1 MKQENIRRFILTPL
15 IALTLVSG
23 AVAPM
28 ARAAYATDT
37 NDDWHYV
44 RKQDNGCPKKSVDV
58 DTTAASKS
66 ETVHGDAFTPGTDQY
81 NAAKA
86 TFDMLTQTYGISGTC
101 AAGILGHMHGESSFI
116 VDINEGGGRFG
127 LHGKTPNAPIH
138 SSWSGV
144 GGGIFQETPYQN
156 FTESKFWSYPNSTDG
171 GGWYAENQ
179 TAFQLDKRFVH
190 GNFVVSE
197 NVHADDYADPSA
209 DGYHGGFPFKT
220 RKVSS
225 NLDFF
230 TEKDPREACK
240 EYFVGAGI
248 GIPGKPGQNNSIE
261 GRMEAAVKFNALF
274 NKDNIP
280 ADVSKMQAA
289 GIIGDPQSLAGSII
303 GTSSLDTVNTSK
315 KCRHV
320 KSGDLDAGTFLG
332 IAKQIAADENSGYSQ
347 DYTVAPRG
355 GNWKTG
361 DDIDCSNFVMQ
372 CLRRSGNPEFA
383 KIDQLLAGENS
394 FGSVLAP
401 LGFERH
407 AFNADE
413 LQPGDILLGDDH
425 TEIFLGW
432 FDVTKLD
439 ANGNPTEVTKDTP
452 GAVPLQIGA
461 HSDETSGGGTAAKG
475 DGGQSQS
482 GNWYDPNYAQEVSA
496 YKLTNSWTT
505 YWRAPKGAFDFKKD
519 KEESANDVANVANTP
534 SATNS
539 NALFKPIE
547 SLD

>member
-44 RKQDNGCPKKSVDV
+44 RREDSGCPKKSTDV

-66 ETVHGDAFTPGTDQY
+66 ETVHSDAFTPGTEQY
-81 NAAKA
+81 NTAKKMFE
-86 TFDMLTQTYGISGTC
+86 TLTQVYGISGTC
-101 AAGILGHMHGESSFI
+101 AAGIMGHTHGESAMRYD
-116 VDINEGGGRFG
+116 VYEGSGHFG
-127 LHGKTPNAPIH
+127 LHGSTVGSDAH
-138 SSWSGV
+138 SSWSGI
-144 GGGIFQETPYQN
+144 GGGIFQETPFSN
-156 FTESKFWSYPNSTDG
+156 FTTSKFWSYPNSEGG
-171 GGWYAENQ
+171 GGWYPENQ
-179 TAFQLDKRFVH
+179 VAFQMDKRFAH
-190 GNFVVSE
+190 GGFVTTE
-197 NVHADDYADPSA
+197 NANADNYANPA
-209 DGYHGGFPFKT
+209 NRGFNGGFPFNT

-248 GIPGKPGQNNSIE
+248 GIPGAPGQINSME
-261 GRMEAAVKFNALF
+261 GRMEAAMKFNALF

-280 ADVSKMQAA
+280 ADVSKMQAT
-289 GIIGDPQSLAGSII
+289 GILGDSQGLPGSII
-303 GTSSLDTVNTSK
+303 NTSSLDTVNTSK

-332 IAKQIAADENSGYSQ
+332 IAKQIAADKNSGYSQ
-347 DYTVAPRG
+347 DETVAPRG

-394 FGSVLAP
+394 FGSVLTP

-407 AFNADE
+407 EFNADE
-413 LQPGDILLGDDH
+413 LQPGDILLRDGH
-425 TEIFLGW
+425 CEIFLGW

-452 GAVPLQIGA
+452 GAVPLQIGS

-475 DGGQSQS
+475 DGGQSQD

-496 YKLTNSWTT
+496 YKLGSDWTS
-505 YWRAPKGAFDFKKD
+505 YWRAPKGAFDFKSD
-519 KEESANDVANVANTP
+519 KEQSADDAANVANTK
-534 SATNS
+534 S
-539 NALFKPIE
+539 NTSIFK
-547 SLD
+547 SVDTLD

>member
-23 AVAPM
+23 TTAPIV
-28 ARAAYATDT
+28 RSVYAAET

-44 RKQDNGCPKKSVDV
+44 RKEDSGCPKKSTDV

-66 ETVHGDAFTPGTDQY
+66 ETVHGDAFTPGTEQY
-81 NAAKA
+81 NTAKKMFE
-86 TFDMLTQTYGISGTC
+86 TLTQVYGISGTC
-101 AAGILGHMHGESSFI
+101 AAGIMGHTHGESAMRYD
-116 VDINEGGGRFG
+116 VYEGSGHFG
-127 LHGKTPNAPIH
+127 LHGSTVGSDAH
-138 SSWSGV
+138 SSWSGI
-144 GGGIFQETPYQN
+144 GGGIFQETPFSN
-156 FTESKFWSYPNSTDG
+156 FTTSKFWSYPNSEGG
-171 GGWYAENQ
+171 GGWYPENQ
-179 TAFQLDKRFVH
+179 VAFQMDKRFAH
-190 GNFVVSE
+190 GGFVATE
-197 NVHADDYADPSA
+197 NANADNYANPA
-209 DGYHGGFPFKT
+209 NRGFNGGFPFNT

-248 GIPGKPGQNNSIE
+248 GIPGAPGQINSME
-261 GRMEAAVKFNALF
+261 GRMEAAMKFNALF

-280 ADVSKMQAA
+280 ADVSKMQAM
-289 GIIGDPQSLAGSII
+289 GILGDSQGLPGSII
-303 GTSSLDTVNTSK
+303 NTSSLDTVNTSK

-332 IAKQIAADENSGYSQ
+332 IAKQIAADKNSGYSQ
-347 DYTVAPRG
+347 DETVAPRG

-361 DDIDCSNFVMQ
+361 DDSDCSNFVMQ

-394 FGSVLAP
+394 FGSVLTP

-407 AFNADE
+407 DFNADE
-413 LQPGDILLGDDH
+413 LQPGDILLRDGH
-425 TEIFLGW
+425 CEIFLGW

-452 GAVPLQIGA
+452 GAVPLQIGS

-475 DGGQSQS
+475 DGGQSQD

-496 YKLTNSWTT
+496 YKLGSNWTS
-505 YWRAPKGAFDFKKD
+505 YWRAPKGAFDFKSD
-519 KEESANDVANVANTP
+519 QEQSADDAANVANTK
-534 SATNS
+534 S
-539 NALFKPIE
+539 NTSIFK
-547 SLD
+547 SVDTLD

>member
-1 MKQENIRRFILTPL
+1 MKQENIRRFILTPM

-28 ARAAYATDT
+28 ARSAYATDV
-37 NDDWHYV
+37 NEDWHYV
-44 RKQDNGCPKKSVDV
+44 RKEDNGCPKKSTDV

-66 ETVHGDAFTPGTDQY
+66 ETVHGDAFTPGTEQY
-81 NAAKA
+81 NTAKKMFE
-86 TFDMLTQTYGISGTC
+86 TLTQVYGISGTC
-101 AAGILGHMHGESSFI
+101 AAGIMGHTHGESAMRYD
-116 VDINEGGGRFG
+116 VYEGSGHFG
-127 LHGKTPNAPIH
+127 LHGSTVGSDAH
-138 SSWSGV
+138 SSWSGI
-144 GGGIFQETPYQN
+144 GGGIFQETPFSN
-156 FTESKFWSYPNSTDG
+156 FTTSKFWSYPNSEGG
-171 GGWYAENQ
+171 GGWYPENQ
-179 TAFQLDKRFVH
+179 VAFQMDKRFAH
-190 GNFVVSE
+190 GGFVATE
-197 NVHADDYADPSA
+197 NANADNYANPA
-209 DGYHGGFPFKT
+209 NRGFNGGFPFNT

-248 GIPGKPGQNNSIE
+248 GIPGAPGQINSME
-261 GRMEAAVKFNALF
+261 GRMEAAMKFNALF

-280 ADVSKMQAA
+280 ADVSKMQAM
-289 GIIGDPQSLAGSII
+289 GILGDSQGLPGSII
-303 GTSSLDTVNTSK
+303 NTSSLDTVNTSK

-332 IAKQIAADENSGYSQ
+332 IAKQIAADKNSGYSQ
-347 DYTVAPRG
+347 DETVAPRG

-361 DDIDCSNFVMQ
+361 DDVDCSNFVMQ

-394 FGSVLAP
+394 FGSVLTP

-407 AFNADE
+407 DFNADE
-413 LQPGDILLGDDH
+413 LQPGDILLRDGH
-425 TEIFLGW
+425 CEIFLGW

-452 GAVPLQIGA
+452 GAVPLQIGS

-475 DGGQSQS
+475 DGGQSQD

-496 YKLTNSWTT
+496 YKLGSNWTS
-505 YWRAPKGAFDFKKD
+505 YWRAPKGAFDFKSD
-519 KEESANDVANVANTP
+519 KEQSADDAANVANTK
-534 SATNS
+534 S
-539 NALFKPIE
+539 NTSIFK
-547 SLD
+547 SVDTLD

>member
-44 RKQDNGCPKKSVDV
+44 RREDSGCPKKSTDV

-66 ETVHGDAFTPGTDQY
+66 ETVHGDAFTPGTEQY
-81 NAAKA
+81 NTAKKMFE
-86 TFDMLTQTYGISGTC
+86 TLTQVYGISGTC
-101 AAGILGHMHGESSFI
+101 AAGIMGHTHGESAMRYD
-116 VDINEGGGRFG
+116 VYEGSGHFG
-127 LHGKTPNAPIH
+127 LHGSTVGSDAH
-138 SSWSGV
+138 SSWSGI
-144 GGGIFQETPYQN
+144 GGGIFQETPFSN
-156 FTESKFWSYPNSTDG
+156 FTTSKFWSYPNSEGG
-171 GGWYAENQ
+171 GGWYPENQ
-179 TAFQLDKRFVH
+179 VAFQMDKRFAH
-190 GNFVVSE
+190 GGFVATE
-197 NVHADDYADPSA
+197 NANADNYANPA
-209 DGYHGGFPFKT
+209 NRGFNGGFPFNT

-248 GIPGKPGQNNSIE
+248 GIPGAPGQINSME
-261 GRMEAAVKFNALF
+261 GRMEAAMKFNALF
-274 NKDNIP
+274 NKDNVP
-280 ADVSKMQAA
+280 ADVSKMQAM
-289 GIIGDPQSLAGSII
+289 GILGDSQGLPGSII
-303 GTSSLDTVNTSK
+303 NTSSLDTVNTSK

-332 IAKQIAADENSGYSQ
+332 IAKQIAADKNSGYSQ
-347 DYTVAPRG
+347 DETVAPRG

-394 FGSVLAP
+394 FGSVLTP

-407 AFNADE
+407 DFNADE
-413 LQPGDILLGDDH
+413 LQPGDILLRDGH
-425 TEIFLGW
+425 CEIFLGW

-452 GAVPLQIGA
+452 GAVPLQIGS

-475 DGGQSQS
+475 DGGQSQD

-496 YKLTNSWTT
+496 YKLGSNWTS
-505 YWRAPKGAFDFKKD
+505 YWRAPKGAFDFKSD
-519 KEESANDVANVANTP
+519 KEQSADDAANVVNTK
-534 SATNS
+534 S
-539 NALFKPIE
+539 NTSIFK
-547 SLD
+547 SVDTLD

>member
-1 MKQENIRRFILTPL
+1 MKQENIRRFILAPM

-23 AVAPM
+23 ATAPIV
-28 ARAAYATDT
+28 RSVYATDV
-37 NDDWHYV
+37 NEDWHYV
-44 RKQDNGCPKKSVDV
+44 RKEDSGCPKKSTDV

-66 ETVHGDAFTPGTDQY
+66 ETVHGDAFTPGTEQY
-81 NAAKA
+81 NTAKKMFE
-86 TFDMLTQTYGISGTC
+86 TLTQVYGISGTC
-101 AAGILGHMHGESSFI
+101 AAGIMGHTHGESAMRYD
-116 VDINEGGGRFG
+116 VYEGSGHFG
-127 LHGKTPNAPIH
+127 LHGSTVGSDAH
-138 SSWSGV
+138 SSWSGI
-144 GGGIFQETPYQN
+144 GGGIFQETPFSN
-156 FTESKFWSYPNSTDG
+156 FTTSKFWSYPNSEGG
-171 GGWYAENQ
+171 GGWYPENQ
-179 TAFQLDKRFVH
+179 VAFQMDKRFAH
-190 GNFVVSE
+190 GNFVATE
-197 NVHADDYADPSA
+197 NANADNYANPA
-209 DGYHGGFPFKT
+209 NRRFNGGFPFNT

-248 GIPGKPGQNNSIE
+248 GIPGAPGQINSME
-261 GRMEAAVKFNALF
+261 GRMEAAMKFNALF

-280 ADVSKMQAA
+280 ADVSKMQAM
-289 GIIGDPQSLAGSII
+289 GILGDSQGLPGSII
-303 GTSSLDTVNTSK
+303 NTSSLDTVNTSK

-332 IAKQIAADENSGYSQ
+332 IAKQIAADKNSGYSQ
-347 DYTVAPRG
+347 DETVAPRG

-394 FGSVLAP
+394 FGSVLTP

-407 AFNADE
+407 DFNADE
-413 LQPGDILLGDDH
+413 LQPGDILLRDGH
-425 TEIFLGW
+425 CEIFLGW

-439 ANGNPTEVTKDTP
+439 ANGNPTEVTKDTH
-452 GAVPLQIGA
+452 GAVPLQIGS

-475 DGGQSQS
+475 DGGQSQD

-496 YKLTNSWTT
+496 YQLGSNWTS
-505 YWRAPKGAFDFKKD
+505 YWRAPKGAFDFKNNQ
-519 KEESANDVANVANTP
+519 EQSANDAANVANTK
-534 SATNS
+534 SSTS
-539 NALFKPIE
+539 IFK
-547 SLD
+547 SVDTLD

>member
-23 AVAPM
+23 AAAPM
-28 ARAAYATDT
+28 ARSAYATDV
-37 NDDWHYV
+37 NEDWHYV
-44 RKQDNGCPKKSVDV
+44 RKEDSGCPKKSTDV

-66 ETVHGDAFTPGTDQY
+66 ETVHGDAFTPGTEQY
-81 NAAKA
+81 NTAKKMFE
-86 TFDMLTQTYGISGTC
+86 TLTQVYGISGTC
-101 AAGILGHMHGESSFI
+101 AAGIMGHVHGESAMYY
-116 VDINEGGGRFG
+116 DIYEGSGHFG
-127 LHGKTPNAPIH
+127 LHGSTVGSDAH
-138 SSWSGV
+138 SSWSGI
-144 GGGIFQETPYQN
+144 GGGIFQETPFTN
-156 FTESKFWSYPNSTDG
+156 FTTSKFWSYPNSTDG
-171 GGWYAENQ
+171 GGWYPENQ
-179 TAFQLDKRFVH
+179 VAFQMDKRFAH
-190 GNFVVSE
+190 GNFVASE
-197 NVHADDYADPSA
+197 NANADNYADPSA
-209 DGYHGGFPFKT
+209 SGFHGGYPFNT

-261 GRMEAAVKFNALF
+261 GRMEAAMKFNALF
-274 NKDNIP
+274 NQDNIP
-280 ADVSKMQAA
+280 ADESKMQAA
-289 GIIGDPQSLAGSII
+289 GILNSGQAT
-303 GTSSLDTVNTSK
+303 GTISTSTTDLVNTSK
-315 KCRHV
+315 KCRGV
-320 KSGDLDAGTFLG
+320 KSGELDAGTFLG

-496 YKLTNSWTT
+496 YKLGSNWTS
-505 YWRAPKGAFDFKKD
+505 YWRAPKGAFDFKNKQ
-519 KEESANDVANVANTP
+519 EQSADDAANVANTK
-534 SATNS
+534 SSTS
-539 NALFKPIE
+539 IFK
-547 SLD
+547 SVDTLD

>member
-1 MKQENIRRFILTPL
+1 MKQDNIRRFILTPL

-44 RKQDNGCPKKSVDV
+44 RREDSGCPKKSVDV

-66 ETVHGDAFTPGTDQY
+66 ETVHGDAFTPGTEQY
-81 NAAKA
+81 NTAKKMFE
-86 TFDMLTQTYGISGTC
+86 TLTQVYGISGTC
-101 AAGILGHMHGESSFI
+101 AAGIMGHTHGESAMRYD
-116 VDINEGGGRFG
+116 VYEGSGHFG
-127 LHGKTPNAPIH
+127 LHGSTVGSDAH
-138 SSWSGV
+138 SSWSGI
-144 GGGIFQETPYQN
+144 GGGIFQETPFSN
-156 FTESKFWSYPNSTDG
+156 FTTSKFWSYPNSEGG
-171 GGWYAENQ
+171 GGWYPENQ
-179 TAFQLDKRFVH
+179 VAFQMDKRFAH
-190 GNFVVSE
+190 GGFVATE
-197 NVHADDYADPSA
+197 NANADNYANPA
-209 DGYHGGFPFKT
+209 NRGFNGGFPFNT

-248 GIPGKPGQNNSIE
+248 GIPGAPGQINSME
-261 GRMEAAVKFNALF
+261 GRMEAAMKFNALF

-280 ADVSKMQAA
+280 ADVSKMQAM
-289 GIIGDPQSLAGSII
+289 GILGDSQGLPGSLIN
-303 GTSSLDTVNTSK
+303 TSSLDTVNTSK

-332 IAKQIAADENSGYSQ
+332 IAKQIAADKNSGYSQ
-347 DYTVAPRG
+347 DETVAPRG

-407 AFNADE
+407 DFNADE
-413 LQPGDILLGDDH
+413 LQPGDILLRDGH
-425 TEIFLGW
+425 CEIFLGW

-452 GAVPLQIGA
+452 GAVPLQIGS
-461 HSDETSGGGTAAKG
+461 HSDETPGGGTAAKG
-475 DGGQSQS
+475 DDGQSQD

-496 YKLTNSWTT
+496 YKLGSNWTS
-505 YWRAPKGAFDFKKD
+505 YWRAPKGAFDFKSG
-519 KEESANDVANVANTP
+519 KEQSADDAANVANTK
-534 SATNS
+534 S
-539 NALFKPIE
+539 NTSIFK
-547 SLD
+547 SVDTLD

>member
-28 ARAAYATDT
+28 ARSAYATDV

-44 RKQDNGCPKKSVDV
+44 RKEDNGCPKKSTDV

-66 ETVHGDAFTPGTDQY
+66 ETVHGDAFTPGTEQY
-81 NAAKA
+81 NTAKKMFE
-86 TFDMLTQTYGISGTC
+86 TLTQVYGISGTC
-101 AAGILGHMHGESSFI
+101 AAGIMGHTHGESAMRYD
-116 VDINEGGGRFG
+116 VYEGSGHFG
-127 LHGKTPNAPIH
+127 LHGSTVGSDAH
-138 SSWSGV
+138 SSWSGI
-144 GGGIFQETPYQN
+144 GGGIFQETPFSN
-156 FTESKFWSYPNSTDG
+156 FTTSKFWSYPNSEGG
-171 GGWYAENQ
+171 GGWYPENQ
-179 TAFQLDKRFVH
+179 VAFQMDKRFAH
-190 GNFVVSE
+190 GNFVATE
-197 NVHADDYADPSA
+197 NANADNYANPA
-209 DGYHGGFPFKT
+209 NRRFNGGFPFNT

-248 GIPGKPGQNNSIE
+248 GIPGAPGQINSIE
-261 GRMEAAVKFNALF
+261 GRMEAAMKFNALF

-280 ADVSKMQAA
+280 ADVSKMQAM
-289 GIIGDPQSLAGSII
+289 GILGDSQGLPGSII

-347 DYTVAPRG
+347 AAGRG
-355 GNWKTG
+355 SSWKTG

-372 CLRRSGNPEFA
+372 ALRRSGNPEFA
-383 KIDQLLAGENS
+383 KIEQLLAGESS
-394 FGSVLAP
+394 FGSVLTP

-407 AFNADE
+407 DFKADE
-413 LQPGDILLGDDH
+413 LQPGDVLLRDGH
-425 TEIFLGW
+425 CEIFLGW

-461 HSDETSGGGTAAKG
+461 HTDATSGGGTPAKG

-496 YKLTNSWTT
+496 YQLGSNWTS
-505 YWRAPKGAFDFKKD
+505 YWRAPKGAFDFKNDQKQGSD
-519 KEESANDVANVANTP
+519 DVANVASTKSNT
-534 SATNS
+534 SI
-539 NALFKPIE
+539 FK
-547 SLD
+547 SVDTLD

>member
-1 MKQENIRRFILTPL
+1 MKQENIRRFILAPM

-23 AVAPM
+23 AAAPIV
-28 ARAAYATDT
+28 RSVYAAET

-44 RKQDNGCPKKSVDV
+44 RKEDSGCPKKSTDV

-66 ETVHGDAFTPGTDQY
+66 ETVHGDAFTPGTEQY
-81 NAAKA
+81 NTAKKMFE
-86 TFDMLTQTYGISGTC
+86 TLTQVYGISGTC
-101 AAGILGHMHGESSFI
+101 AAGIMGHTHGESAMRY
-116 VDINEGGGRFG
+116 DIYEGSGHFG
-127 LHGKTPNAPIH
+127 LHGSTVGSDAH
-138 SSWSGV
+138 SSWSGI
-144 GGGIFQETPYQN
+144 GGGIFQETPFSN
-156 FTESKFWSYPNSTDG
+156 FTTSKFWSYPNSEGG
-171 GGWYAENQ
+171 GGWYPENQ
-179 TAFQLDKRFVH
+179 VAFQMDKRFAH
-190 GNFVVSE
+190 GGFVATE
-197 NVHADDYADPSA
+197 NANADNYANPA
-209 DGYHGGFPFKT
+209 NRRFNGGFPFNT

-248 GIPGKPGQNNSIE
+248 GIPGAPGQINSME
-261 GRMEAAVKFNALF
+261 GRMEAAMKFNALF

-280 ADVSKMQAA
+280 ADVSKMQAM
-289 GIIGDPQSLAGSII
+289 GILGDSQGLPGSII
-303 GTSSLDTVNTSK
+303 NTSSLDTVNTSK

-332 IAKQIAADENSGYSQ
+332 IAKQIAADKNSGYSQ
-347 DYTVAPRG
+347 DETVAPRG

-407 AFNADE
+407 GFNADE
-413 LQPGDILLGDDH
+413 LQPGDILLRDGH
-425 TEIFLGW
+425 CEIFLGW

-452 GAVPLQIGA
+452 GAVPLQIGS
-461 HSDETSGGGTAAKG
+461 HSDKTPGGGTAAKG
-475 DGGQSQS
+475 DGGQSQD

-496 YKLTNSWTT
+496 YKLGSNWTS
-505 YWRAPKGAFDFKKD
+505 YWRAPKGAFDFKSD
-519 KEESANDVANVANTP
+519 KKQSADDVANVANTK
-534 SATNS
+534 S
-539 NALFKPIE
+539 NTSIFK
-547 SLD
+547 SVDTLD

>member
-28 ARAAYATDT
+28 ARSAYATDV

-44 RKQDNGCPKKSVDV
+44 RKEDNGCPKKSVDV

-66 ETVHGDAFTPGTDQY
+66 ETVHGDAFTPGTEQY
-81 NAAKA
+81 NTAKKMFE
-86 TFDMLTQTYGISGTC
+86 TLTQVYGISGTC
-101 AAGILGHMHGESSFI
+101 AAGIMGHTHGESAMRYD
-116 VDINEGGGRFG
+116 VYEGSGHFG
-127 LHGKTPNAPIH
+127 LHGSTVGSDAH
-138 SSWSGV
+138 SSWSGI
-144 GGGIFQETPYQN
+144 GGGIFQETPFSN
-156 FTESKFWSYPNSTDG
+156 FTTSKFWSYPNSEGG
-171 GGWYAENQ
+171 GGWYPENQ
-179 TAFQLDKRFVH
+179 VAFQMDKRFAH
-190 GNFVVSE
+190 GGFVATE
-197 NVHADDYADPSA
+197 NANADNYANPA
-209 DGYHGGFPFKT
+209 NRGFNGGFPFNT

-248 GIPGKPGQNNSIE
+248 GIPGAPGQINSME
-261 GRMEAAVKFNALF
+261 GRMEAAMKFNALF

-280 ADVSKMQAA
+280 ADVSKMQAM
-289 GIIGDPQSLAGSII
+289 GILGDSQGLPGSII
-303 GTSSLDTVNTSK
+303 NTSSLDTVNTSK

-347 DYTVAPRG
+347 DETVAPRG

-361 DDIDCSNFVMQ
+361 DDVDCSNFVMQ

-394 FGSVLAP
+394 FGSVLTP

-407 AFNADE
+407 DFNADE
-413 LQPGDILLGDDH
+413 LQPGDILLRDGH
-425 TEIFLGW
+425 CEIFLGW

-461 HSDETSGGGTAAKG
+461 HTDATSGGGTPAKG

-496 YKLTNSWTT
+496 YQLGSNWTS
-505 YWRAPKGAFDFKKD
+505 YWRAPKGAFDFK
-519 KEESANDVANVANTP
+519 NDQKQASDDIANT
-534 SATNS
+534 SSTKSNNS
-539 NALFKPIE
+539 IFK
-547 SLD
+547 SVDNLD

>member
-1 MKQENIRRFILTPL
+1 MKQDNIRRFILTPL

-44 RKQDNGCPKKSVDV
+44 RKEDNGCPKKSTDV

-66 ETVHGDAFTPGTDQY
+66 ETVHGDAFTPGTEQY
-81 NAAKA
+81 NTAKKMFE
-86 TFDMLTQTYGISGTC
+86 TLTQVYGISGTC
-101 AAGILGHMHGESSFI
+101 AAGIMGHTHGESAMRYD
-116 VDINEGGGRFG
+116 VYEGSGHFG
-127 LHGKTPNAPIH
+127 LHGSTVGSDAH
-138 SSWSGV
+138 SSWSGI
-144 GGGIFQETPYQN
+144 GGGIFQETPFSN
-156 FTESKFWSYPNSTDG
+156 FTTSKFWSYPNSEGG
-171 GGWYAENQ
+171 GGWYPENQ
-179 TAFQLDKRFVH
+179 VAFQMDKRFAH
-190 GNFVVSE
+190 GGFVATE
-197 NVHADDYADPSA
+197 NANADNYANPA
-209 DGYHGGFPFKT
+209 NRGFNGGFPFNT

-248 GIPGKPGQNNSIE
+248 GIPGAPGQINSME
-261 GRMEAAVKFNALF
+261 GRMEAAMKFNALF

-280 ADVSKMQAA
+280 ADVSKMQAM
-289 GIIGDPQSLAGSII
+289 GILGDSQGLPGSII
-303 GTSSLDTVNTSK
+303 NTSSLDTVNTSK

-332 IAKQIAADENSGYSQ
+332 IAKQIAADKNSGYSQ
-347 DYTVAPRG
+347 DETVAPRG

-372 CLRRSGNPEFA
+372 CLRRSGNQEFA

-394 FGSVLAP
+394 FGSVLTP

-407 AFNADE
+407 DFNADE
-413 LQPGDILLGDDH
+413 LQPGDILLRDSH
-425 TEIFLGW
+425 CEIFLGW

-452 GAVPLQIGA
+452 GAVPLQIGS

-475 DGGQSQS
+475 DGGQSQD

-496 YKLTNSWTT
+496 YKLGSNWTS
-505 YWRAPKGAFDFKKD
+505 YWRAPKGAFDFKSD
-519 KEESANDVANVANTP
+519 KEQSADDAANVANTK
-534 SATNS
+534 S
-539 NALFKPIE
+539 NTSIFK
-547 SLD
+547 SVDTLD

>member
-44 RKQDNGCPKKSVDV
+44 RREDSGCPKKSTDV

-66 ETVHGDAFTPGTDQY
+66 ETVHGDAFTPGTEQY
-81 NAAKA
+81 NTAKKMFE
-86 TFDMLTQTYGISGTC
+86 TLTQVYGISGTC
-101 AAGILGHMHGESSFI
+101 AAGIMGHTHGESAMRYD
-116 VDINEGGGRFG
+116 VYEGSGHFG
-127 LHGKTPNAPIH
+127 LHGSTVGSDAH
-138 SSWSGV
+138 SSWSGI
-144 GGGIFQETPYQN
+144 GGGIFQETPFSN
-156 FTESKFWSYPNSTDG
+156 FTTSKFWSYPNSEGG
-171 GGWYAENQ
+171 GGWYPENQ
-179 TAFQLDKRFVH
+179 VAFQMDKRFAH
-190 GNFVVSE
+190 GGFVATE
-197 NVHADDYADPSA
+197 NANADNYANPA
-209 DGYHGGFPFKT
+209 NRGFNGGFPFNT

-248 GIPGKPGQNNSIE
+248 GIPGAPGQINSME
-261 GRMEAAVKFNALF
+261 GRMEAAMKFNALF

-280 ADVSKMQAA
+280 ADVSKMQAM
-289 GIIGDPQSLAGSII
+289 GILGDSQGLPGSII
-303 GTSSLDTVNTSK
+303 NTSSLDTVNTSK

-407 AFNADE
+407 TFNADE

-432 FDVTKLD
+432 FDITKLD

-519 KEESANDVANVANTP
+519 KEESANDVANVANTK
-534 SATNS
+534 S
-539 NALFKPIE
+539 NTSIFK
-547 SLD
+547 SVDTLD

>member
-1 MKQENIRRFILTPL
+1 MKQENIRRFILAPM

-23 AVAPM
+23 TVAPM
-28 ARAAYATDT
+28 ARSAYATDV
-37 NDDWHYV
+37 NEDWHYV
-44 RKQDNGCPKKSVDV
+44 RKEDSGCPKKSTDV
-58 DTTAASKS
+58 DATAASKS
-66 ETVHGDAFTPGTDQY
+66 ETVHGDAFTPGTEQY
-81 NAAKA
+81 NTAKKMFE
-86 TFDMLTQTYGISGTC
+86 TLTQVYGISGTC
-101 AAGILGHMHGESSFI
+101 AAGIMGHTHGESAMRYD
-116 VDINEGGGRFG
+116 VYEGSGHFG
-127 LHGKTPNAPIH
+127 LHGSTVGADAH
-138 SSWSGV
+138 SSWSGI
-144 GGGIFQETPYQN
+144 GGGIFQETPFSN
-156 FTESKFWSYPNSTDG
+156 FTTSKFWSYPNSEGG
-171 GGWYAENQ
+171 GGWYPENQ
-179 TAFQLDKRFVH
+179 VAFQMDKRFAH
-190 GNFVVSE
+190 GGFVATE
-197 NVHADDYADPSA
+197 NANADNYANPA
-209 DGYHGGFPFKT
+209 NRGFNGGFPFNT

-248 GIPGKPGQNNSIE
+248 GIPGAPGQINSME
-261 GRMEAAVKFNALF
+261 GRMEAAMKFNALF

-280 ADVSKMQAA
+280 ADVSKMQAM
-289 GIIGDPQSLAGSII
+289 GILGDSQGLPGSII
-303 GTSSLDTVNTSK
+303 NTSSLDTVNTSK

-332 IAKQIAADENSGYSQ
+332 IAKQIAADKNSGYSQ
-347 DYTVAPRG
+347 DETVAPRG

-394 FGSVLAP
+394 FGSVLTP

-407 AFNADE
+407 DFNADE
-413 LQPGDILLGDDH
+413 LQPGDILLRDGH
-425 TEIFLGW
+425 CEIFLGW

-452 GAVPLQIGA
+452 GAVPLQIGS

-475 DGGQSQS
+475 DGGQSQD

-496 YKLTNSWTT
+496 YKLGSNWTS
-505 YWRAPKGAFDFKKD
+505 YWRAPKGAFDFKSD
-519 KEESANDVANVANTP
+519 KEQSADDAANVANTK
-534 SATNS
+534 S
-539 NALFKPIE
+539 NTSIFK
-547 SLD
+547 SVDTLD

>member
-15 IALTLVSG
+15 VALTLVSG

-44 RKQDNGCPKKSVDV
+44 RKEDSGCPKKSVDV
-58 DTTAASKS
+58 DTTAGAKS
-66 ETVHGDAFTPGTDQY
+66 ETVHGDAFTPGTEQY
-81 NAAKA
+81 NTAKKMFE
-86 TFDMLTQTYGISGTC
+86 TLTQVYGISGTC
-101 AAGILGHMHGESSFI
+101 AAGIMGHTHGESAMRYD
-116 VDINEGGGRFG
+116 VYEGSGHFG
-127 LHGKTPNAPIH
+127 LHGSTVGSDAH
-138 SSWSGV
+138 SSWSGI
-144 GGGIFQETPYQN
+144 GGGIFQETPFSN
-156 FTESKFWSYPNSTDG
+156 FTTSKFWSYPNSDGG
-171 GGWYAENQ
+171 GGWYPENQ
-179 TAFQLDKRFVH
+179 VAFQMDKRFAH
-190 GNFVVSE
+190 GNFVATE
-197 NVHADDYADPSA
+197 NANADNYANPA
-209 DGYHGGFPFKT
+209 NRRFNGGFPFNT

-248 GIPGKPGQNNSIE
+248 GIPGAPGQINSME
-261 GRMEAAVKFNALF
+261 GRMEAAMKFNALF

-280 ADVSKMQAA
+280 ADVSKMQAM
-289 GIIGDPQSLAGSII
+289 GILGASQGLPGSII
-303 GTSSLDTVNTSK
+303 NTSSLDTVNTSK

-332 IAKQIAADENSGYSQ
+332 IAKQIAADKNSGYSQ
-347 DYTVAPRG
+347 DETVAPRG

-407 AFNADE
+407 DFNADE
-413 LQPGDILLGDDH
+413 LQPGDILLRDGH
-425 TEIFLGW
+425 CEIFLGW

-452 GAVPLQIGA
+452 GAVPLQIGS
-461 HSDETSGGGTAAKG
+461 HSNETSGGGTAAKG
-475 DGGQSQS
+475 DGGQSQD

-496 YKLTNSWTT
+496 YQLGSNWTS
-505 YWRAPKGAFDFKKD
+505 YWRAPKGAFDFKNNQKQ
-519 KEESANDVANVANTP
+519 SADDVANMANTK
-534 SATNS
+534 SNNS
-539 NALFKPIE
+539 IFK
-547 SLD
+547 SVDNLD

>member
-1 MKQENIRRFILTPL
+1 MKQDNIRRFILTPL

-28 ARAAYATDT
+28 ARSAYATDV

-44 RKQDNGCPKKSVDV
+44 RKEDSGCPKKSTDV

-66 ETVHGDAFTPGTDQY
+66 ETVHGDAFTPGTEQY
-81 NAAKA
+81 NTAKKMFE
-86 TFDMLTQTYGISGTC
+86 TLTQVYGISGTC
-101 AAGILGHMHGESSFI
+101 AAGIMGHTHGESAMRYD
-116 VDINEGGGRFG
+116 VYEGSGHFG
-127 LHGKTPNAPIH
+127 LHGSTVGSDAH
-138 SSWSGV
+138 SSWSGI
-144 GGGIFQETPYQN
+144 GGGIFQETPFSN
-156 FTESKFWSYPNSTDG
+156 FTTSKFWSYPNSEGG
-171 GGWYAENQ
+171 GGWYPENQ
-179 TAFQLDKRFVH
+179 VAFQMDKRFAH
-190 GNFVVSE
+190 GGFVATE
-197 NVHADDYADPSA
+197 NANADNYANPA
-209 DGYHGGFPFKT
+209 NRGFNGGFPFNT

-248 GIPGKPGQNNSIE
+248 GIPGAPGQINSME
-261 GRMEAAVKFNALF
+261 GRMEAAMKFNALF

-280 ADVSKMQAA
+280 ADVSKMQAM
-289 GIIGDPQSLAGSII
+289 GILGDSQGLPGSII
-303 GTSSLDTVNTSK
+303 NTSSLDTVNTSK
-315 KCRHV
+315 KCRSV

-347 DYTVAPRG
+347 AVGRG
-355 GNWKTG
+355 SSWKTG

-372 CLRRSGNPEFA
+372 ALRRSGNPEFA
-383 KIDQLLAGENS
+383 KIEQLLAGESS
-394 FGSVLAP
+394 FGSVLTP

-407 AFNADE
+407 DFNADE
-413 LQPGDILLGDDH
+413 LQPGDILLRDGH
-425 TEIFLGW
+425 CEIFLGW

-461 HSDETSGGGTAAKG
+461 HTDATSGGGTPAKG

-496 YKLTNSWTT
+496 YQLGSNWTS
-505 YWRAPKGAFDFKKD
+505 YWRAPKGAFDSKNKQ
-519 KEESANDVANVANTP
+519 EQSADDAANVANTK
-534 SATNS
+534 SSTS
-539 NALFKPIE
+539 IFK
-547 SLD
+547 SVDTLD

>member
-1 MKQENIRRFILTPL
+1 MKQENIRRFILAPM

-44 RKQDNGCPKKSVDV
+44 RREDSGCPKKSVDV
-58 DTTAASKS
+58 DTAAGAKS
-66 ETVHGDAFTPGTDQY
+66 ETVHGDAFTPGTEQY
-81 NAAKA
+81 NTAKKMFE
-86 TFDMLTQTYGISGTC
+86 TLTQVYGISGTC
-101 AAGILGHMHGESSFI
+101 AAGIMGHTHGESAMRYD
-116 VDINEGGGRFG
+116 VYEGSGHFG
-127 LHGKTPNAPIH
+127 LHGSTVGSDAH
-138 SSWSGV
+138 SSWSGI
-144 GGGIFQETPYQN
+144 GGGIFQETPFSN
-156 FTESKFWSYPNSTDG
+156 FTTSKFWSYPNSEGG
-171 GGWYAENQ
+171 GGWYPENQ
-179 TAFQLDKRFVH
+179 VAFQMDKRFAH
-190 GNFVVSE
+190 GGFVATE
-197 NVHADDYADPSA
+197 NANADNYANPA
-209 DGYHGGFPFKT
+209 NRGFNGGFPFNT

-248 GIPGKPGQNNSIE
+248 GIPGAPGQINSME
-261 GRMEAAVKFNALF
+261 GRMEAAMKFNALF

-280 ADVSKMQAA
+280 ADVSKMQAM
-289 GIIGDPQSLAGSII
+289 GILGDSQGLPGSII
-303 GTSSLDTVNTSK
+303 NTSSLDTVNTSK

-332 IAKQIAADENSGYSQ
+332 IAKQIAADKNSGYSQ
-347 DYTVAPRG
+347 DETVAPRG

-394 FGSVLAP
+394 FGSVLTP

-407 AFNADE
+407 DFNADE
-413 LQPGDILLGDDH
+413 LQPGDILLRDGH
-425 TEIFLGW
+425 CEIFLGW

-452 GAVPLQIGA
+452 GAVPLQIGS

-475 DGGQSQS
+475 DGGQSQD

-496 YKLTNSWTT
+496 YKLGSNWTS
-505 YWRAPKGAFDFKKD
+505 YWRAPKGAFDFKSD
-519 KEESANDVANVANTP
+519 KEQSADDAANVANTK
-534 SATNS
+534 SDTS
-539 NALFKPIE
+539 IFK
-547 SLD
+547 SVDTLD

>member
-1 MKQENIRRFILTPL
+1 MKQDNIRRFILTPL

-28 ARAAYATDT
+28 ARSAYATDV

-66 ETVHGDAFTPGTDQY
+66 ETVHGDAFTPGTEQY
-81 NAAKA
+81 NTAKKMFE
-86 TFDMLTQTYGISGTC
+86 TLTQVYGISGTC
-101 AAGILGHMHGESSFI
+101 AAGIMGHTHGESAMRYD
-116 VDINEGGGRFG
+116 VYEGSGHFG
-127 LHGKTPNAPIH
+127 LHGSTVGSDAH
-138 SSWSGV
+138 SSWSGI
-144 GGGIFQETPYQN
+144 GGGIFQETPFSN
-156 FTESKFWSYPNSTDG
+156 FTTSKFWSYPNSEGG
-171 GGWYAENQ
+171 GGWYPENQ
-179 TAFQLDKRFVH
+179 VAFQMDKRFAH
-190 GNFVVSE
+190 GNFVATE
-197 NVHADDYADPSA
+197 NANADNYANPA
-209 DGYHGGFPFKT
+209 NRRFNGGFPFNT

-248 GIPGKPGQNNSIE
+248 GIPGAPGQINSME
-261 GRMEAAVKFNALF
+261 GRMEAAMKFNALF

-280 ADVSKMQAA
+280 ADVSKMQAM
-289 GIIGDPQSLAGSII
+289 GILGDSQGLPGSII
-303 GTSSLDTVNTSK
+303 NTSSLDTVNTSK

-332 IAKQIAADENSGYSQ
+332 IAKQIAADKNSGYSQ
-347 DYTVAPRG
+347 DETVAPRG

-372 CLRRSGNPEFA
+372 CLRRSGNPDFA
-383 KIDQLLAGENS
+383 KIEQLLAGESS
-394 FGSVLAP
+394 FGSVLTP

-407 AFNADE
+407 DFKADE
-413 LQPGDILLGDDH
+413 LQPGDILLRGGH
-425 TEIFLGW
+425 CEIFLGW

-461 HSDETSGGGTAAKG
+461 HTDATSGGGTPAKG

-496 YKLTNSWTT
+496 YQLGSNWTS
-505 YWRAPKGAFDFKKD
+505 YWRAPKGAFDFK
-519 KEESANDVANVANTP
+519 NDQKQSSDDMANT
-534 SATNS
+534 SNTKSNNS
-539 NALFKPIE
+539 IFK
-547 SLD
+547 SVSNLD

>member
-1 MKQENIRRFILTPL
+1 MKQKNIRRFILTPL

-28 ARAAYATDT
+28 ARSAYATDT

-44 RKQDNGCPKKSVDV
+44 RKENDGCPKKSVDV

-66 ETVHGDAFTPGTDQY
+66 ETVHGDAFTPGTEQY
-81 NAAKA
+81 NTAKKMFE
-86 TFDMLTQTYGISGTC
+86 TLTQVYGISGTC
-101 AAGILGHMHGESSFI
+101 AAGIMGHVHGESAMYY
-116 VDINEGGGRFG
+116 DIYEGSGHFG
-127 LHGKTPNAPIH
+127 LHGSTVGSDAH
-138 SSWSGV
+138 SSWSGI
-144 GGGIFQETPYQN
+144 GGGIFQETPFTN
-156 FTESKFWSYPNSTDG
+156 FTTSKFWSFPNSSEG
-171 GGWYAENQ
+171 GGWYPENQ
-179 TAFQLDKRFVH
+179 VAFQMDKRFAH
-190 GNFVVSE
+190 GNFVASE
-197 NVHADDYADPSA
+197 NANADNYADPSA
-209 DGYHGGFPFKT
+209 SGFHGGYPFNT

-261 GRMEAAVKFNALF
+261 GRMEAAMKFNALF
-274 NKDNIP
+274 NQDNIP
-280 ADVSKMQAA
+280 ADESKMQAA
-289 GIIGDPQSLAGSII
+289 GILNSGQATGAIN
-303 GTSSLDTVNTSK
+303 TSTVDTVNTSK
-315 KCRHV
+315 KCRSV

-347 DYTVAPRG
+347 AVGRG
-355 GNWKTG
+355 SSWKTG

-372 CLRRSGNPEFA
+372 ALRRSGNPEFA
-383 KIDQLLAGENS
+383 KIEQLLAGESS
-394 FGSVLAP
+394 FGSVLTP

-407 AFNADE
+407 DFKADE
-413 LQPGDILLGDDH
+413 LQPGDILLRDGH
-425 TEIFLGW
+425 CEIFLGW

-461 HSDETSGGGTAAKG
+461 HTDATSGGGTPAKG

-482 GNWYDPNYAQEVSA
+482 GNWYDQNYAQEVSA
-496 YKLTNSWTT
+496 YQLGSNWTS
-505 YWRAPKGAFDFKKD
+505 YWRAPKGAFDFK
-519 KEESANDVANVANTP
+519 NDQKQSSDDMANT
-534 SATNS
+534 SNTKSNNS
-539 NALFKPIE
+539 IFK
-547 SLD
+547 SVDTLD